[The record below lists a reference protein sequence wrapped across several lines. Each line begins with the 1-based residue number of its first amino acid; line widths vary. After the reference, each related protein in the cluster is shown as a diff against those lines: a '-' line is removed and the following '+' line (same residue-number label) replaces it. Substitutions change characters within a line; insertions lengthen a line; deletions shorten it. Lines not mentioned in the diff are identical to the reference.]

1 MFSHA
6 FINFAAISK
15 KKLPSSNNSSL
26 EASSTNAPA
35 GVVLILIVICPFAL
49 GYFLSYLFRSTN
61 AIIAPQLI
69 SEIGLDASDLG
80 LLTAMYFLTFSL
92 FQLPLG
98 ILLDRYGP
106 RLVQTFLLFFAAL
119 GAFLFAQADTIEGLA
134 ASRGLIGLG
143 VAGCLMASI
152 KASTLWFDQ
161 KYWPVINGTFLAAGG
176 LGAVAATA
184 PLEIALTY
192 ADWRTIFLVLAI
204 ITIFIALLIFLVVP
218 EKKQSNSFPTL
229 KKQILELGI
238 IYRNNEFWRCA
249 PLISASLGTNMA
261 IQGLWAGPWLRDIA
275 EFDRDVVANYLLLL
289 AIALSVGSLATGI
302 VASWLERFGF
312 SLTKFFALSTILFIS
327 CQIIIT
333 LEIMPSSI
341 WPWIVFGLFA
351 NAAMLVVAHL
361 TRFFKRDLSGRVIT
375 GVNVFVFGSVFLIQ
389 YLIGKIISLFP
400 MKENGE
406 YPSEAYFAAFG
417 AVILIQSITFIW
429 FILPKRRT

>member
-192 ADWRTIFLVLAI
+192 TDWRTIFLVLAI

-229 KKQILELGI
+229 KTQILELGI

-312 SLTKFFALSTILFIS
+312 SLTKFFGLSTILFIS

-333 LEIMPSSI
+333 LEIVPSSI

-429 FILPKRRT
+429 FILPKRRA

>member
-6 FINFAAISK
+6 FINFVAISK

-192 ADWRTIFLVLAI
+192 TDWRTIFLVLAI

-275 EFDRDVVANYLLLL
+275 EFDRDEVANYLLLL

>member
-1 MFSHA
+1 M
-6 FINFAAISK
+6 
-15 KKLPSSNNSSL
+15 
-26 EASSTNAPA
+26 
-35 GVVLILIVICPFAL
+35 VLILIVICPFAL

-275 EFDRDVVANYLLLL
+275 EFDRDEVANYLLLL

>member
-1 MFSHA
+1 M
-6 FINFAAISK
+6 
-15 KKLPSSNNSSL
+15 
-26 EASSTNAPA
+26 
-35 GVVLILIVICPFAL
+35 VLILIVICPFAL

-192 ADWRTIFLVLAI
+192 TDWRTIFLVLAI

-302 VASWLERFGF
+302 IASWLERFGF
-312 SLTKFFALSTILFIS
+312 SLTKFFGLSTILFIS

-333 LEIMPSSI
+333 LEIVPSSI

-429 FILPKRRT
+429 FILPKRRA